1 MLKLVTCK
9 LNILTLF
16 RMDIFSATHG
26 WMGAILANICH
37 TYPTTMKLGTV
48 IPHLKKIQKLYESRD
63 TPPEF
68 CWHQHL
74 FIENQQI
81 LLYQEIQIQIAFWY
95 IISIFLTFLES
106 LKIFLINVVL
116 ILMMSAKMATPG
128 LLKIKV
134 FWNKGFYVIYF
145 LYDVTN
151 KILSYE
157 SSYIMDVA
165 MWPKFRNSGIRIREV
180 IITSTL

>member
-16 RMDIFSATHG
+16 RMDIFGATHG

-134 FWNKGFYVIYF
+134 FWNKG
-145 LYDVTN
+145 YDVIIQSLLHDSN
-151 KILSYE
+151 
-157 SSYIMDVA
+157 YIIDVF
-165 MWPKFRNSGIRIREV
+165 MWPTFGNSSISTRDV
-180 IITSTL
+180 IATSIL

>member
-16 RMDIFSATHG
+16 RMDIFGATHG

-68 CWHQHL
+68 C
-74 FIENQQI
+74 
-81 LLYQEIQIQIAFWY
+81 
-95 IISIFLTFLES
+95 
-106 LKIFLINVVL
+106 
-116 ILMMSAKMATPG
+116 
-128 LLKIKV
+128 
-134 FWNKGFYVIYF
+134 
-145 LYDVTN
+145 
-151 KILSYE
+151 
-157 SSYIMDVA
+157 
-165 MWPKFRNSGIRIREV
+165 
-180 IITSTL
+180 